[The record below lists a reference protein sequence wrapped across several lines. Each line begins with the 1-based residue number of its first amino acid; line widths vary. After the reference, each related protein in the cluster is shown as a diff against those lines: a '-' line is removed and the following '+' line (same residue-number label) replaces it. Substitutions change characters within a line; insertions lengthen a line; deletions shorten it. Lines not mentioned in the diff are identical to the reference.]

1 MHCSQYEFTIVL
13 CDISMIEES
22 VMNVKCYQMQCYVN
36 ISVPQPVSKQYFIK
50 INHGTAILK
59 EINVTGM

>member
-1 MHCSQYEFTIVL
+1 
-13 CDISMIEES
+13 MIEES